1 MDLVSWTLAGALP
14 NPDAPILI
22 DALSPSN
29 SLSFRQISSR
39 VRQLVA
45 GLQAQGIKP
54 GDCVCVNCFNDV
66 QYSVLYL
73 GIIGCGAIFTGVN
86 PAYTPNELSHH
97 FDLTKPSLLIV
108 EPPMLEKTVTA
119 ANQAGISTDKVF
131 VLDTETENSDQTF
144 RSWSTLL
151 DHGEKD
157 WVKVEDP
164 DTTVATYN
172 STSGTSGLPKA
183 AMITHSYHVTQA
195 ASQCEETKYP
205 RSRLLTLPPFHA
217 FGSPVLPSSIRQGIP
232 TYIMRRYAEAPFL
245 NSIAQYAITETYIP
259 PPVLM
264 GLPKS
269 ALATREGLSSLRSI
283 WTGGASVKFA
293 QQEPLYDLLHEDAC
307 IRTVWG
313 MTESGWITCVQDR
326 TRRQD
331 DSAGQLLPGFDIRIV
346 DPAGETIDADN
357 VSGEL
362 LARCPHPLLSYI
374 SNPAATADAFTA
386 CKTYVRT
393 GDIGYRLTDPATG
406 VTSVYIVDRA
416 KELIK
421 VRGWQV
427 SPTEIESELMQ
438 HPGIADAAVIGVKDP
453 QGFEEHIRAYIVRKV
468 VCDCDTSDDLFVD
481 EKQLRT
487 WLRKRLSGYKVPAE
501 FVFTPSVPRNGTGK
515 ILRRVL
521 REGQKQPIHRR
532 VDSALSDVGVNV
544 VHPPLESHPVRP
556 DGTSI
561 LVEVVVTTAT
571 APDQNVDGAQSQPGV
586 GERSKTPIS
595 IRQKVKKVKKLV
607 TTNKILTRM
616 ASSFAHPL
624 RTTRHVFSRH

>member
-97 FDLTKPSLLIV
+97 FDLTKPRLLIV

-195 ASQCEETKYP
+195 AAQCEETKYP

-264 GLPKS
+264 GLPK
-269 ALATREGLSSLRSI
+269 
-283 WTGGASVKFA
+283 
-293 QQEPLYDLLHEDAC
+293 
-307 IRTVWG
+307 
-313 MTESGWITCVQDR
+313 
-326 TRRQD
+326 
-331 DSAGQLLPGFDIRIV
+331 IV
-346 DPAGETIDADN
+346 DPAGEIIDADN

-406 VTSVYIVDRA
+406 VASVYIVDRA

-544 VHPPLESHPVRP
+544 VHPPLGSHPVRP

>member
-1 MDLVSWTLAGALP
+1 
-14 NPDAPILI
+14 
-22 DALSPSN
+22 
-29 SLSFRQISSR
+29 
-39 VRQLVA
+39 
-45 GLQAQGIKP
+45 
-54 GDCVCVNCFNDV
+54 
-66 QYSVLYL
+66 
-73 GIIGCGAIFTGVN
+73 
-86 PAYTPNELSHH
+86 
-97 FDLTKPSLLIV
+97 
-108 EPPMLEKTVTA
+108 
-119 ANQAGISTDKVF
+119 
-131 VLDTETENSDQTF
+131 
-144 RSWSTLL
+144 
-151 DHGEKD
+151 
-157 WVKVEDP
+157 
-164 DTTVATYN
+164 
-172 STSGTSGLPKA
+172 
-183 AMITHSYHVTQA
+183 
-195 ASQCEETKYP
+195 
-205 RSRLLTLPPFHA
+205 
-217 FGSPVLPSSIRQGIP
+217 
-232 TYIMRRYAEAPFL
+232 MRRYAEAPFL

-313 MTESGWITCVQDR
+313 MTESGWIT
-326 TRRQD
+326 
-331 DSAGQLLPGFDIRIV
+331 IV

-374 SNPAATADAFTA
+374 SNPAATADAFTP

-393 GDIGYRLTDPATG
+393 GDIGYRLTDPTTG
-406 VTSVYIVDRA
+406 VASVYIVDRA

-532 VDSALSDVGVNV
+532 VDSAMSDVGVNV
-544 VHPPLESHPVRP
+544 VHPPLGSHPVRP

-561 LVEVVVTTAT
+561 LVEVVVTAAT
-571 APDQNVDGAQSQPGV
+571 APAQNVDGAQSQPGV

-607 TTNKILTRM
+607 TTNRILNRM
-616 ASSFAHPL
+616 ASSFAHSL